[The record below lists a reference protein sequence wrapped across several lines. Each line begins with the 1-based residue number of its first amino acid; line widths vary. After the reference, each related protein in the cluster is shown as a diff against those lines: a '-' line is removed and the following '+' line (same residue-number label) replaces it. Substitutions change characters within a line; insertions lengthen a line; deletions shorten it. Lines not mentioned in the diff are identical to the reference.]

1 MTMGTTFS
9 DFWAWG
15 LLVEL
20 IDIEPV
26 ELLGA
31 SELVEGN
38 AVVNWLGACQLVKVD
53 AADALIDFDGTGS

>member
-1 MTMGTTFS
+1 MGTTFS

-26 ELLGA
+26 ELLDA

-38 AVVNWLGACQLVKVD
+38 AVFNWLGACQLVTVE
-53 AADALIDFDGTGS
+53 AADALIEFDGTGS